1 MVSLPLP
8 LLKFVLTSM
17 RFIYTFLV
25 SLIIHSSCYTQTMK
39 GIWRGYFEQVNF
51 SMLQGGFSKERYKYE
66 VQIDQLID
74 NAIKGVTYS
83 FHNTDFYAKVTCSGI
98 YQSKRKTIVLKELK
112 VIEVRKM
119 DNTSACAMTCYLDY
133 TKEGD
138 LETLTG
144 TYTSTNMDT
153 KEDCGTGTVYLERVT
168 TTKFKK
174 EPFLLNENNTSKTK
188 VPSTPLAKKPIEKI
202 KELPTAKT
210 LKPIVKKPITPIS
223 STPKQKAN
231 TPKPGAEAFVVKK
244 DTVQKKS
251 IPNEVPYIKPKQQ
264 PTVNTLPKNLEPKS
278 ITKESK
284 EITPIPKILLERVN
298 KVNATLEVDAKE
310 VTLEFYDNG
319 EIDGDYISIYKE
331 NKKLVDNKVLGL
343 TPITLKLYFDDENK
357 VQEIITVAE
366 SLGKVPPNTAFLVV
380 TFGNKREE
388 ILLTSDN
395 SKNATIVINYN
406 AAKRTH

>member
-1 MVSLPLP
+1 
-8 LLKFVLTSM
+8 
-17 RFIYTFLV
+17 
-25 SLIIHSSCYTQTMK
+25 
-39 GIWRGYFEQVNF
+39 
-51 SMLQGGFSKERYKYE
+51 
-66 VQIDQLID
+66 
-74 NAIKGVTYS
+74 
-83 FHNTDFYAKVTCSGI
+83 
-98 YQSKRKTIVLKELK
+98 
-112 VIEVRKM
+112 M

-174 EPFLLNENNTSKTK
+174 EPFLLNENNTLKTK
-188 VPSTPLAKKPIEKI
+188 APSTPLAKKPIEKI

-210 LKPIVKKPITPIS
+210 LKPIVKKLTTPIS
-223 STPKQKAN
+223 STPKQKAI